1 MTAFEFIY
9 LIGFNVSFLMAL
21 CVFINDDEL
30 KKENDN
36 HVFVSIVCALI
47 IGILSWGLII
57 YYMMKKH
64 YSDKAN

>member
-30 KKENDN
+30 KKEIERERKLLDEAGANQT
-36 HVFVSIVCALI
+36 
-47 IGILSWGLII
+47 
-57 YYMMKKH
+57 
-64 YSDKAN
+64 SDK